1 MSLLVAI
8 ALAYIVEVILE
19 SFQKSFTL
27 GRIVWL
33 LACLFCLGMFV
44 TEIIFITKQTPTIE
58 ILNKRQEVIDFST
71 LVYNYQILYYV

>member
-1 MSLLVAI
+1 
-8 ALAYIVEVILE
+8 
-19 SFQKSFTL
+19 
-27 GRIVWL
+27 
-33 LACLFCLGMFV
+33 MFV